1 MSKMYPTTNEVD
13 KNIDGL
19 KTYIHI
25 ESERAE
31 DEPDFIRKTSKLKP
45 FSWILEKIEANTNFS
60 KKKKTS

>member
-45 FSWILEKIEANTNFS
+45 FS
-60 KKKKTS
+60 